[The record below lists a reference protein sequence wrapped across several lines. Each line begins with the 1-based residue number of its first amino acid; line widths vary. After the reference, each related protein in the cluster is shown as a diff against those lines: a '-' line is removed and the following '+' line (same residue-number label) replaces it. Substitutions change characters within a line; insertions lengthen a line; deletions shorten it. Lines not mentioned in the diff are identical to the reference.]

1 MKPSPKERSDLVERI
16 VKRRGETPL
25 TDADLG
31 RRARVHPSQVGRI
44 CRGDFKTFS
53 SNVVQVCKALG
64 LAIELP
70 DTGTQDDDGRLALEQ
85 SVTRAWD
92 RSIDGAKRLARVI
105 DAVSDAMHADAGPG
119 HTA

>member
-1 MKPSPKERSDLVERI
+1 MKPSPKERADLLERI
-16 VKRRGETPL
+16 VKRRAEVPL

-64 LAIELP
+64 LATELP
-70 DTGTQDDDGRLALEQ
+70 DTGRQEDDGRLALEQ
-85 SVTRAWD
+85 SVSRAWD

-105 DAVSDAMHADAGPG
+105 DAVSEAMRTDAQSGHAS
-119 HTA
+119 